1 MGTGIAIAQ
10 VTMQNILLIYFLIK
24 VIAVS
29 LTQETEVEDVS
40 NRIEKAGLIKVL
52 DEVKQKNLKV
62 DQLTTDFDI
71 SRSKNT
77 SENRKRDRSSI

>member
-1 MGTGIAIAQ
+1 MGTGIVIAQ
-10 VTMQNILLIYFLIK
+10 VTMQNILLIYFLST
-24 VIAVS
+24 VS

-52 DEVKQKNLKV
+52 DEVKQKNLKF

>member
-1 MGTGIAIAQ
+1 MGTGIVIAQ
-10 VTMQNILLIYFLIK
+10 VTMQNILLIYFLST
-24 VIAVS
+24 VS

-52 DEVKQKNLKV
+52 EEVKQKNLKF